1 MFLMYILIT
10 QYASSV
16 RQIGCLTML
25 EIALSPILLGV
36 SYSHWIPAEGS
47 IVAPFST
54 CLARFSFF
62 SDPKDF
68 QVEFSVSRR
77 GEGTSVRKTSLMQ
90 SK

>member
-1 MFLMYILIT
+1 MYILTT

-36 SYSHWIPAEGS
+36 SYSHRIPAEGS

-54 CLARFSFF
+54 CLAHFSFF
-62 SDPKDF
+62 TDPKDF
-68 QVEFSVSRR
+68 QEVCFSQQARR
-77 GEGTSVRKTSLMQ
+77 RHLSEEDITNAEKVTF
-90 SK
+90 